1 MITTVF
7 LLMVGAAVLAP
18 QHLPKASRILGRF
31 TGRSVRFLH
40 ELKESFSKTTASDS
54 EMMKMKKDF
63 DSLMGEL
70 YSVRS
75 DIRQGFNIRRYS
87 SYSDFNT
94 GTNIATTSNT
104 ASSANTAT
112 AAATGSIDHV
122 TTASVVQS
130 NIIKEQ
136 NVMNNSS
143 GRGSHFAMAFASMQ
157 SVSTFIEQ
165 QQQQPQQQYEQKI
178 FEQSISEN
186 RKNNENNNN
195 IVEEMEKFKKVSID
209 LKQSPFAAVN
219 FSAQSLRGLQEDGSS
234 NIRTENL
241 GGGADLISKSIL
253 EKNFAIYSQMHG
265 LNEKELLSKMVD
277 PDSK

>member
-40 ELKESFSKTTASDS
+40 ELKDSFSKTTASDS

-75 DIRQGFNIRRYS
+75 DIRQGFNIRRHT

-94 GTNIATTSNT
+94 GTSAATTGNT
-104 ASSANTAT
+104 AASANTAT
-112 AAATGSIDHV
+112 AAAATGSIDYV
-122 TTASVVQS
+122 ATASVIQS
-130 NIIKEQ
+130 NIMKEQ
-136 NVMNNSS
+136 SVVNNSS
-143 GRGSHFAMAFASMQ
+143 GRGSNFAMAFASMQ

-165 QQQQPQQQYEQKI
+165 QQQPQQLYEQKI

-186 RKNNENNNN
+186 RKNNENNNS

-241 GGGADLISKSIL
+241 GGGADLIAKSIL
-253 EKNFAIYSQMHG
+253 EKNFAIYSQKHG